1 MSLTLKTAGFIIFQ
15 VLLFSIIFYVIGAI
29 LGYFFADIPFKFI
42 GYEPSFLEK
51 IVYGGLAIM
60 TLAWIILLG
69 IFRGGP
75 KENRIE
81 SPPAKPASYAKTES
95 YYSKR
100 KIWPRKETLKA
111 KGKPLPKKQA
121 KLKK

>member
-29 LGYFFADIPFKFI
+29 LGYFFADIPFSYI
-42 GYEPSFLEK
+42 NYEPSFLEK

-60 TLAWIILLG
+60 TLAWIVLLM
-69 IFRGGP
+69 IFRGKP
-75 KENRIE
+75 KQDRLEQT
-81 SPPAKPASYAKTES
+81 PAARPQK
-95 YYSKR
+95 
-100 KIWPRKETLKA
+100 KIWPRKPMKA